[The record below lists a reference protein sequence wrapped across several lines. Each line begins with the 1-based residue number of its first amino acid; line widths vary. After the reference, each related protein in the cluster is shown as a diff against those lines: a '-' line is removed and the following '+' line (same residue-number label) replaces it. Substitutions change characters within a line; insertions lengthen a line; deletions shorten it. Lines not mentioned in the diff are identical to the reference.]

1 MVEPSDAAQFGND
14 TATKSA
20 FLFSPRRSAKF
31 PIMRPRLRT
40 TTRSPLP
47 DPPPSTPRQ
56 ENLQVKRQAVLES
69 VLKQADI
76 FELSSSDFS
85 PAVAW
90 PVPRRPASRRF
101 RPNAISQPSTARPLL
116 KLRQPKPTRPP
127 AYSLDGFVPKPSI
140 IRITTTEA
148 PPHIRK
154 MYASPKTEAPPFRK
168 NAPRFGSKKS
178 KTKPLTNDY
187 DDDGHFR
194 KGRKHHDS
202 SGRKGVQ
209 RIMGSRGPRK
219 GIPGVD
225 YPNFHR
231 IPTTGFDCN
240 DKQFPGMYADPDA
253 GCQVWHMCTGVPNLG
268 ARHSFLCPNGTIFN
282 ERRGVCDWC
291 YAWSRV
297 WETNILLKNVV
308 SLAHKVLEGS
318 DEDGLWL
325 EPVKIN
331 RMVLS
336 QQPWIGMTGP
346 EPPATMD
353 DVYVLFGVLLCNL
366 HSEAGTIFNRDW
378 FQNQIND
385 LV

>member
-1 MVEPSDAAQFGND
+1 MAASSLTVATMSLAGCALTFCCLLSSAEAGRHRIPVEAAQFGND
-14 TATKSA
+14 TAVKSA

-47 DPPPSTPRQ
+47 DPPPTTPRQ

-101 RPNAISQPSTARPLL
+101 RPNAVTQPSTARPLL

-154 MYASPKTEAPPFRK
+154 LYATPKTEAPPFRK
-168 NAPRFGSKKS
+168 NTPRFGSKKS

-194 KGRKHHDS
+194 KGRKHQDS
-202 SGRKGVQ
+202 GGRKSVQ

-219 GIPGVD
+219 GIPGID

-240 DKQFPGMYADPDA
+240 DKQFPGMYADTDA

-282 ERRGVCDWC
+282 ERRGVCDWW
-291 YAWSRV
+291 Y
-297 WETNILLKNVV
+297 NV
-308 SLAHKVLEGS
+308 E
-318 DEDGLWL
+318 
-325 EPVKIN
+325 
-331 RMVLS
+331 
-336 QQPWIGMTGP
+336 
-346 EPPATMD
+346 
-353 DVYVLFGVLLCNL
+353 C
-366 HSEAGTIFNRDW
+366 SEFT
-378 FQNQIND
+378 
-385 LV
+385 L

>member
-1 MVEPSDAAQFGND
+1 MRPRAIVRARKPLTRIWSRQIFSVAPSGSNEECGGGAPPLPSESGFEVPVHRLRRGWLTRFSRSPRAARVAAQFGND

-20 FLFSPRRSAKF
+20 FLFSPEEECEVSHYATQAEDHHKKSAARPAAIHSPPRKPAAPRWRGPCPGGRRLAGSA
-31 PIMRPRLRT
+31 PTPSLSRPRRVLCSSCDS
-40 TTRSPLP
+40 RSP
-47 DPPPSTPRQ
+47 RG
-56 ENLQVKRQAVLES
+56 
-69 VLKQADI
+69 
-76 FELSSSDFS
+76 
-85 PAVAW
+85 
-90 PVPRRPASRRF
+90 
-101 RPNAISQPSTARPLL
+101 
-116 KLRQPKPTRPP
+116 PP

-202 SGRKGVQ
+202 GGRKGVQ

-282 ERRGVCDWC
+282 ERRGVCDWW
-291 YAWSRV
+291 Y
-297 WETNILLKNVV
+297 NV
-308 SLAHKVLEGS
+308 E
-318 DEDGLWL
+318 
-325 EPVKIN
+325 
-331 RMVLS
+331 
-336 QQPWIGMTGP
+336 
-346 EPPATMD
+346 
-353 DVYVLFGVLLCNL
+353 C
-366 HSEAGTIFNRDW
+366 SEFT
-378 FQNQIND
+378 
-385 LV
+385 L

>member
-1 MVEPSDAAQFGND
+1 MGDNEMPLGPSGAPLIHPARLQVAAGPAMIATSHTENSKASQCKKRRTEEGEEVDNDDATSTYSLNDMTQMDTEAPKEDEGAYTVAAQFGND
-14 TATKSA
+14 TAVKSA
-20 FLFSPRRSAKF
+20 YLFTPRRSAKF

-47 DPPPSTPRQ
+47 DPPPTTPRQ

-101 RPNAISQPSTARPLL
+101 RPNAVPQPSTSRPLL

-154 MYASPKTEAPPFRK
+154 LYATPKTEAPPFRK
-168 NAPRFGSKKS
+168 NTPRFGSKKS

-194 KGRKHHDS
+194 KGRKHQDS
-202 SGRKGVQ
+202 GGRKSVQ

-219 GIPGVD
+219 GIPGID

-240 DKQFPGMYADPDA
+240 DKQFPGMYADTDA

-282 ERRGVCDWC
+282 ERRGVCDWW
-291 YAWSRV
+291 Y
-297 WETNILLKNVV
+297 NV
-308 SLAHKVLEGS
+308 E
-318 DEDGLWL
+318 
-325 EPVKIN
+325 
-331 RMVLS
+331 
-336 QQPWIGMTGP
+336 
-346 EPPATMD
+346 
-353 DVYVLFGVLLCNL
+353 C
-366 HSEAGTIFNRDW
+366 SEFT
-378 FQNQIND
+378 
-385 LV
+385 L

>member
-1 MVEPSDAAQFGND
+1 
-14 TATKSA
+14 
-20 FLFSPRRSAKF
+20 
-31 PIMRPRLRT
+31 MRPRLRT

-47 DPPPSTPRQ
+47 EPPPTTPRQ
-56 ENLQVKRQAVLES
+56 ENLQVKRQAVLDT

-101 RPNAISQPSTARPLL
+101 RPNAVTQPSTARPLL

-140 IRITTTEA
+140 IRVTTTEA

-154 MYASPKTEAPPFRK
+154 LYATAKTEVQTQGPFRK
-168 NAPRFGSKKS
+168 NTPRFGSKKS

-194 KGRKHHDS
+194 KFRKHQDT
-202 SGRKGVQ
+202 SGRKSVQ
-209 RIMGSRGPRK
+209 RVMGSRGPRK
-219 GIPGVD
+219 GIPGID

-231 IPTTGFDCN
+231 IPATGFDCN
-240 DKQFPGMYADPDA
+240 EKQFPGMYADIDA

-282 ERRGVCDWC
+282 ERRGVCDWW
-291 YAWSRV
+291 Y
-297 WETNILLKNVV
+297 NVEC
-308 SLAHKVLEGS
+308 SE
-318 DEDGLWL
+318 
-325 EPVKIN
+325 
-331 RMVLS
+331 
-336 QQPWIGMTGP
+336 
-346 EPPATMD
+346 
-353 DVYVLFGVLLCNL
+353 FG
-366 HSEAGTIFNRDW
+366 F
-378 FQNQIND
+378 
-385 LV
+385 

>member
-1 MVEPSDAAQFGND
+1 AAQFGND

-47 DPPPSTPRQ
+47 DPPPTTPRQ

-127 AYSLDGFVPKPSI
+127 RVLAG
-140 IRITTTEA
+140 R
-148 PPHIRK
+148 
-154 MYASPKTEAPPFRK
+154 
-168 NAPRFGSKKS
+168 
-178 KTKPLTNDY
+178 TKPLTNDY

-282 ERRGVCDWC
+282 ERRGVCDWW
-291 YAWSRV
+291 Y
-297 WETNILLKNVV
+297 NV
-308 SLAHKVLEGS
+308 E
-318 DEDGLWL
+318 
-325 EPVKIN
+325 
-331 RMVLS
+331 
-336 QQPWIGMTGP
+336 
-346 EPPATMD
+346 
-353 DVYVLFGVLLCNL
+353 C
-366 HSEAGTIFNRDW
+366 SEFT
-378 FQNQIND
+378 
-385 LV
+385 L